1 MVDAHQ
7 EIRGGQDEE
16 DDGFEISD
24 GDVSEHSESSHDRT
38 RGVKS
43 FKVSDVANEQFG
55 KPSGLA
61 TDGGTGGGDV
71 LRERPTVSDED
82 AGDEDDDDDAR
93 TESSP
98 RCVEM
103 RESPSESDV
112 RDVVVRRRAPGALVS
127 VRPMSSRERLPDDE
141 RTRSGRST
149 RRFSAAGR
157 GTSLNHVRLS
167 APAR

>member
-1 MVDAHQ
+1 MEAREVVDGLRRRVAARRAE
-7 EIRGGQDEE
+7 EIRGDEDEE

-43 FKVSDVANEQFG
+43 FKVSDVANERFG
-55 KPSGLA
+55 KGKRGLA
-61 TDGGTGGGDV
+61 RRTATGKTVEDV
-71 LRERPTVSDED
+71 LRERPMVSDED

-98 RCVEM
+98 RCLEM

-112 RDVVVRRRAPGALVS
+112 RDASSRRRRGAAPLVQLS
-127 VRPMSSRERLPDDE
+127 PSREVN
-141 RTRSGRST
+141 S
-149 RRFSAAGR
+149 
-157 GTSLNHVRLS
+157 
-167 APAR
+167 